1 MERLHYMMFK
11 WNFNCV
17 LNFSKD
23 VVLWMSLGRSF
34 HRIMARGRK
43 LLSVDFLLTTG
54 TGYDDF
60 LKLYILDVDIVSGKR
75 DDKYLGE
82 SFRRILNSNT
92 SEWNWNL
99 FCKGGRCTLCRWQKA
114 SWSLMSLVM
123 GPPLHT
129 AHAYSSFGRME
140 PMKTFLNTC
149 DWSLLRRRRK
159 IPTRRAQEV
168 CRLSM
173 WLFQVNFWFNM
184 TPRCLWAVTCGV
196 IVPSMSTL
204 PLPFVLIGKC
214 SLFSAL

>member
-82 SFRRILNSNT
+82 SFWRILNSKT

-99 FCKGGRCTLCRWQKA
+99 FCKGKKNMERFTNFNHTGSNWGRWRKQAK
-114 SWSLMSLVM
+114 
-123 GPPLHT
+123 
-129 AHAYSSFGRME
+129 FGV
-140 PMKTFLNTC
+140 F
-149 DWSLLRRRRK
+149 
-159 IPTRRAQEV
+159 
-168 CRLSM
+168 
-173 WLFQVNFWFNM
+173 F
-184 TPRCLWAVTCGV
+184 GV
-196 IVPSMSTL
+196 
-204 PLPFVLIGKC
+204 
-214 SLFSAL
+214 LFSTFSQPLQVWIFFQRSLRQRRDALKSLPIVKTNDSGIDSRLKPFQPHCTPMFFL